1 MREFTENEELMLRA
15 EEESLDTD
23 DEEYENQLFEKVEE
37 INELIKLR
45 KLAEPKGDNRK
56 VLLAVKGT
64 DGNSSLVACKVNG
77 KCVDLNLES
86 KDKKVYGF
94 SLLCSKKGEESVIPA
109 TAELIDDKT
118 VSVDVPHGVGDV
130 KELRYLWA
138 DSPAPVNLYSRNSLP
153 AAPFRIIQ
161 G

>member
-64 DGNSSLVACKVNG
+64 DGNSSLVAFSKFDVARIWVEDEAAY
-77 KCVDLNLES
+77 KEFKSALKAKEEKAQMANL
-86 KDKKVYGF
+86 G
-94 SLLCSKKGEESVIPA
+94 LLERKKGVPFFMQYKKKPA
-109 TAELIDDKT
+109 E
-118 VSVDVPHGVGDV
+118 V
-130 KELRYLWA
+130 
-138 DSPAPVNLYSRNSLP
+138 
-153 AAPFRIIQ
+153 
-161 G
+161 